1 MAQVHR
7 DAWPSYARSANREI
21 PSACSPS
28 LASDR
33 IDHQPRAQQTPR
45 IREGIVTTAALAG
58 FENLEQPLDAID
70 VSDPAIYQQDTWHPV
85 FARLRRV
92 APVHYCAESRYGPYW
107 SVTRYNDI
115 MTVEL
120 DHATYSSQLGGI
132 QVEDQPADMKRGS
145 FIRMDPPRHT
155 AQRKTV
161 APVAAPT
168 NLASYEATIRER
180 TRAVLDGLPRNETF
194 DWVDAVSIELTTM
207 MLATL
212 FDFPWEERRKLTYW
226 SDVAICNVNSLEA
239 PVHSEEERFAEL
251 LRMADVFK
259 GLWKERAKGPPK
271 LDLISMMAH
280 SEHTR
285 DMPELEFVGNLALL
299 IVGGNDTTRNSMS
312 GGLLALS
319 ENPDELAKLK
329 ANPALVPSLV
339 AETIRYQTPVIHMR
353 RTATRDTE
361 LAGQHIRQGDKVVM
375 WYVSGNRDESAIDN
389 PDAFIVDRPRP
400 RQHLSYGAGIHRCV
414 GDRLADL
421 QLQILWEEILAR
433 NLDIA
438 VMGPPKRLYSN
449 FIRGIREL
457 PVRIRAH

>member
-1 MAQVHR
+1 V
-7 DAWPSYARSANREI
+7 
-21 PSACSPS
+21 
-28 LASDR
+28 
-33 IDHQPRAQQTPR
+33 
-45 IREGIVTTAALAG
+45 TAAPVACEPLM
-58 FENLEQPLDAID
+58 QPVGSID
-70 VSDPAIYQQDTWHPV
+70 VSDPAIYERDTWQPL
-85 FARLRRV
+85 FARLRRE

-120 DHATYSSQLGGI
+120 DHASYSSQLGGI

-155 AQRKTV
+155 VQRKTV
-161 APVAAPT
+161 APVAAPN
-168 NLASYEATIRER
+168 NLASYEATIRQR
-180 TRAVLDGLPRNETF
+180 TRAVLDALPRNETF
-194 DWVDAVSIELTTM
+194 DWVEAVSIELTTM

-212 FDFPWEERRKLTYW
+212 FDFPWEDRRKLTFW
-226 SDVAICNVNSLEA
+226 SDVAICNVDAAGA
-239 PVHSEEERFAEL
+239 PVHTEEERFAEL

-259 GLWKERAKGPPK
+259 GLWKERAKAPPR

-280 SEHTR
+280 GPGTR
-285 DMPELEFVGNLALL
+285 DMPEMEFVGNLALL

-319 ENPDELAKLK
+319 QNPGELAKLK
-329 ANPALVPSLV
+329 GNPALVPSLV

-353 RTATRDTE
+353 RTATRDIE
-361 LAGQHIRQGDKVVM
+361 LAGQHIRRGDKVVM
-375 WYVSGNRDESAIDN
+375 WYVSGNRDESVIES
-389 PDAFIVDRPRP
+389 PDAFVIDRTKP

-421 QLQILWEEILAR
+421 QLRILWEEILAR
-433 NLDIA
+433 NLDIV

-457 PVRIRAH
+457 PVRINSG

>member
-1 MAQVHR
+1 MA
-7 DAWPSYARSANREI
+7 
-21 PSACSPS
+21 
-28 LASDR
+28 
-33 IDHQPRAQQTPR
+33 
-45 IREGIVTTAALAG
+45 TTALAG
-58 FENLEQPLDAID
+58 REELTQPLGSID
-70 VSDPAIYQQDTWHPV
+70 VSDPAIYQQDIWQPL
-85 FARLRRV
+85 FARLRRE

-107 SVTRYNDI
+107 SVTRYEDI

-120 DHATYSSQLGGI
+120 DHACYSSQLGGI
-132 QVEDQPADMKRGS
+132 NIEDQPADMKRTS

-155 AQRKTV
+155 AQRKAV
-161 APVAAPT
+161 APVAAP
-168 NLASYEATIRER
+168 NSLASYEVAIRAR
-180 TRAVLDGLPRNETF
+180 TRAVLDALPRNDTF
-194 DWVDAVSIELTTM
+194 DWVDKVSIELTTM

-212 FDFPWEERRKLTYW
+212 FDFPWEERRRLTYW
-226 SDVAICNVNSLEA
+226 SDVAICNVGAPDA

-259 GLWKERAKGPPK
+259 GLWRQRAHAPPK
-271 LDLISMMAH
+271 PDLISMMAH
-280 SEHTR
+280 GSGTR

-319 ENPDELAKLK
+319 QYPAERAKLK

-375 WYVSGNRDESAIDN
+375 WYVSGNRDERAIDN
-389 PDAFIVDRPRP
+389 PDAFVVDRAKP
-400 RQHLSYGAGIHRCV
+400 RQHLAYGAGIHRCV

-421 QLQILWEEILAR
+421 QLRILWEEILAR
-433 NLDIA
+433 DLDIE
-438 VMGPPKRLYSN
+438 VIGTPKRLYSN
-449 FIRGIREL
+449 FIRGIQQM
-457 PVRIRAH
+457 PVRINA

>member
-1 MAQVHR
+1 VHVLR
-7 DAWPSYARSANREI
+7 YDEHAPHPALGAASIREE
-21 PSACSPS
+21 AMTAAALTRES
-28 LASDR
+28 LA
-33 IDHQPRAQQTPR
+33 
-45 IREGIVTTAALAG
+45 E
-58 FENLEQPLDAID
+58 PLGTID
-70 VSDPAIYQQDTWHPV
+70 VSDPGIYEQDIWQPL
-85 FARLRRV
+85 FARLRRD
-92 APVHYCAESRYGPYW
+92 APVHYHAESRYGPYW

-120 DHATYSSQLGGI
+120 DYATFSSQLGGI

-161 APVAAPT
+161 APVAAPN
-168 NLASYEATIRER
+168 NLASYGTTIRER
-180 TRAVLDGLPRNETF
+180 TRAVLDALPRNETF
-194 DWVDAVSIELTTM
+194 DWVDKVSIELTTM

-212 FDFPWEERRKLTYW
+212 FDFPWAERRKLTYW
-226 SDVAICNVNSLEA
+226 SDVAICNINAPDA

-259 GLWKERAKGPPK
+259 GLWKERAKAPQR

-280 SEHTR
+280 SDGTR
-285 DMPELEFVGNLALL
+285 DMPEMEFVGNLALL

-319 ENPDELAKLK
+319 ENPDEWTKLK
-329 ANPALVPSLV
+329 ANPKLLPSLV

-361 LAGQHIRQGDKVVM
+361 LAGQRIRQGDKVVM
-375 WYVSGNRDESAIDN
+375 WYVSGNRDDSVIEN
-389 PDAFIVDRPRP
+389 PDAFIVDRVKP

-421 QLQILWEEILAR
+421 QLSILWEEILAS
-433 NLDIA
+433 NIDVE
-438 VMGPPKRLYSN
+438 VMGPPRRLYSN
-449 FIRGIREL
+449 FIRGIRGL
-457 PVRIRAH
+457 PVRINA